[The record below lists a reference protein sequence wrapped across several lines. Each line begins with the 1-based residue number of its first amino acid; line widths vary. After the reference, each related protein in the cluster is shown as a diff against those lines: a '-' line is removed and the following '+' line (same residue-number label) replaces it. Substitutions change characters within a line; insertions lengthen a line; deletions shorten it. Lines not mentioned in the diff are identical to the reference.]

1 MIIYDAIV
9 VTSARVPE
17 AIREC
22 TMNAFHSYMATCFIR
37 AQVSTVPHP
46 VAPQVA
52 PCQAVMEIFLA
63 HEGDRGHGNI
73 TRVQSSR
80 ESQLFPR

>member
-1 MIIYDAIV
+1 MLHITFEICVYYVILMIIYDAIV

-22 TMNAFHSYMATCFIR
+22 TMT
-37 AQVSTVPHP
+37 VSTVLRP

-80 ESQLFPR
+80 GMFF